1 MKSYPALLQSFVGVV
16 YCRYANG
23 NKRDNHF
30 IKELMCKNGRILC
43 EECVVGVFYRSF
55 IGFCDVLFFKVCF
68 IFIFKQNFLQTN
80 RLIKEIFI
88 LMFLYVKSHQEIF
101 DLILFK

>member
-30 IKELMCKNGRILC
+30 TKGPMYKNGQTLYEKC
-43 EECVVGVFYRSF
+43 EVEVFYRSF
-55 IGFCDVLFFKVCF
+55 VSVFVVLFFKVCF
-68 IFIFKQNFLQTN
+68 IFLFEQHFLQTS
-80 RLIKEIFI
+80 RLIKEVFI